1 MSERDAIVIRTDAA
15 PAGDATRV
23 TLTVEL
29 PPGTH
34 IEPHEPAEPTLVPTV
49 LEVQGVGGA
58 VVDYP
63 EPVVKDLGWEGLT
76 LTVLEG
82 AVDFVVTAQVPT
94 AARRIRGTLRYQPC
108 VGGACLPPRT
118 VPWEAPVSGGT
129 AYSVL
134 GALAGTFNG

>member
-1 MSERDAIVIRTDAA
+1 
-15 PAGDATRV
+15 
-23 TLTVEL
+23 
-29 PPGTH
+29 
-34 IEPHEPAEPTLVPTV
+34 V
-49 LEVQGVGGA
+49 LEVQGVDGA

-63 EPVVKDLGWEGLT
+63 EPVVKDLGWERLT

-82 AVDFVVTAQVPT
+82 AVDFVVTAQVPAT
-94 AARRIRGTLRYQPC
+94 VRRIRGTLRYQPC

-134 GALAGTFNG
+134 GALAGTFTG

>member
-29 PPGTH
+29 PAGTH
-34 IEPHEPAEPTLVPTV
+34 IEPHRPDDPYLVPTV
-49 LEVQGVGGA
+49 LEVEDLDDVA
-58 VVDYP
+58 VDYP
-63 EPVVKDLGWEGLT
+63 EPVVRNLGWDGLT

-82 AVDFVVTAQVPT
+82 AVDFVVTARVPDS
-94 AARRIRGTLRYQPC
+94 ARRIRGTLRYQPC

-118 VPWEAPVSGGT
+118 VPWEAPVAGGT

-134 GALAGTFNG
+134 GALAGTFTG